1 MLEFKKQDRVIVID
15 NQFTRK
21 NKIANKTGTV
31 VGIFLYHVVKVQLDE
46 GMEIMLETSELK
58 QEPKYNAS
66 SHNKSKR

>member
-1 MLEFKKQDRVIVID
+1 MLEFKKQDRVVVID

-21 NKIANKTGTV
+21 NKIANKAGTV